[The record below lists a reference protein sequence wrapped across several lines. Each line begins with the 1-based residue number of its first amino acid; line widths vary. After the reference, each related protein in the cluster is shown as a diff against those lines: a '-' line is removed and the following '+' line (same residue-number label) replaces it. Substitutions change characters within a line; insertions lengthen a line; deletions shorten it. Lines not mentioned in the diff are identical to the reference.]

1 MNPEETVVRTTYPYS
16 LATSIDAI
24 LDASCLEL
32 NRGLDHMLTTCLKRF
47 DWFKIEAIKQTNQN
61 SYSYDV
67 VVLHAI
73 FWQGFPAFFTQLAA
87 VWRVYSEGDTPSSK
101 VISDPSTANE
111 IKNEVLSISGCRGP
125 FGRDGW

>member
-16 LATSIDAI
+16 FPTTIDAI

-47 DWFKIEAIKQTNQN
+47 DWLKIETIKQTNQN

-67 VVLHAI
+67 VALHAI
-73 FWQGFPAFFTQLAA
+73 F
-87 VWRVYSEGDTPSSK
+87 
-101 VISDPSTANE
+101 
-111 IKNEVLSISGCRGP
+111 
-125 FGRDGW
+125 